1 MIKSGGFKINAR
13 DIEKEILAHPCVD
26 EVAVMGL
33 DDVEWGQIVFALVV
47 LKPDWKLRFM
57 NEDRFSTEDLIK
69 WLRPRLP
76 KHCMPKKF
84 KKVDNIPRNQM
95 GKINKRDLIKMHQQ

>member
-1 MIKSGGFKINAR
+1 
-13 DIEKEILAHPCVD
+13 VD

-33 DDVEWGQIVFALVV
+33 DDIEWGQSVFALVA

-57 NEDRFSTEDLIK
+57 NEDKFTLEDLKK

-76 KHCMPKKF
+76 KHCMPKSF
-84 KKVDNIPRNQM
+84 KKIDQIPRNNM
-95 GKINKRDLIKMHQQ
+95 GKINKRDLIKIYQK

>member
-1 MIKSGGFKINAR
+1 
-13 DIEKEILAHPCVD
+13 VD

-33 DDVEWGQIVFALVV
+33 DDIEWGQSVFALVA

-57 NEDRFSTEDLIK
+57 NEDKFTLEDLKK

-76 KHCMPKKF
+76 KHCMPKSF
-84 KKVDNIPRNQM
+84 KKIDQIPIIWVKSTKEILSKYTRN
-95 GKINKRDLIKMHQQ
+95 KTSFF